1 MKHLSVSYNGS
12 YKLLKIFR
20 CHLHFSSGCDPADRR
35 SCRVSTIGAVYKW
48 FYLLNKTVVFV
59 LCEQFLTQRLPIFRL
74 DYLTTTPSSLRGNRR
89 RKSFTTDNWS
99 AIQLV
104 TLWNVPFVLFL
115 IQIQTKWY
123 CCRMSVN
130 FCR

>member
-1 MKHLSVSYNGS
+1 MGVTNFLKYSVATCTF
-12 YKLLKIFR
+12 LLAVI
-20 CHLHFSSGCDPADRR
+20 RR
-35 SCRVSTIGAVYKW
+35 TGAAVAFLLLAPSTND
-48 FYLLNKTVVFV
+48 FTYLTKPLFFV
-59 LCEQFLTQRLPIFRL
+59 LCKQFLMQRLPIFRL